1 MAQKPDTARNASG
14 MERVGKRKLGYN
26 VAQVDAFLERAHAL
40 YESDDARLTQQDIQD
55 VSFDLEHDGYVIG
68 QVDAA
73 LSRLERAVVDKCTQ
87 HDLAQCGRVVWKAQ
101 ADALYRKLLQHA
113 QRDYRERFAGGI
125 PRRPSYSRKQ
135 VDIIVD
141 QALDKIANMLGH
153 KLEWETDDD
162 TLQTIDAMY
171 VSNVIFTQCT
181 GKRGYDE
188 RQVDYY
194 LSACVRLLSSLES
207 FERISQYVDIDNN
220 ASVFAA
226 HNTVSHTRAASDTSY
241 ATEHKNQSAPSFA
254 PESATTMAAPVVSAA
269 ATAAAA
275 SDSMTTAASEV
286 AAEMA
291 SEEASD
297 FASDVASEVAS
308 KAAQSTQTSTI
319 PHVPDHDKQSIF
331 TPVDYVN
338 QGPEDS
344 FEALR
349 QSERSIFTPHT
360 AAGVSSN
367 MLDDNTDSN
376 DELVQSATVLH
387 NVSENNHASVGSV
400 DAADYAPLPP
410 AFPPVVHRH
419 AATASHRDVDDQV
432 ASSAIPSFPPALREA
447 SASASQAAANTAYG
461 NQAPVVSPAPV
472 APIFPVASAHEDASH
487 TGASSKSSSYDMPIL
502 NVQPSKP
509 LNLDIPDLSF
519 PIMGHVDESSLFD
532 NAQDIAQ
539 EDDDD
544 ATGEHPLQ

>member
-1 MAQKPDTARNASG
+1 M
-14 MERVGKRKLGYN
+14 
-26 VAQVDAFLERAHAL
+26 
-40 YESDDARLTQQDIQD
+40 
-55 VSFDLEHDGYVIG
+55 
-68 QVDAA
+68 
-73 LSRLERAVVDKCTQ
+73 
-87 HDLAQCGRVVWKAQ
+87 
-101 ADALYRKLLQHA
+101 
-113 QRDYRERFAGGI
+113 
-125 PRRPSYSRKQ
+125 
-135 VDIIVD
+135 
-141 QALDKIANMLGH
+141 
-153 KLEWETDDD
+153 
-162 TLQTIDAMY
+162 
-171 VSNVIFTQCT
+171 
-181 GKRGYDE
+181 
-188 RQVDYY
+188 
-194 LSACVRLLSSLES
+194 
-207 FERISQYVDIDNN
+207 
-220 ASVFAA
+220 
-226 HNTVSHTRAASDTSY
+226 SHTRAAVDTNHT
-241 ATEHKNQSAPSFA
+241 TESKNQSAPSFA
-254 PESATTMAAPVVSAA
+254 PEPVATMSAAVTSAA
-269 ATAAAA
+269 AADAA
-275 SDSMTTAASEV
+275 DSM
-286 AAEMA
+286 AAE
-291 SEEASD
+291 
-297 FASDVASEVAS
+297 ASEVAS
-308 KAAQSTQTSTI
+308 KAAQPTQTSTI
-319 PHVPDHDKQSIF
+319 PHVPDYDKQSIF

-338 QGPEDS
+338 QGSEDS

-360 AAGVSSN
+360 AAGVPSN

-447 SASASQAAANTAYG
+447 SASASQAAADTAYG
-461 NQAPVVSPAPV
+461 NQAPVVSSAPV

>member
-40 YESDDARLTQQDIQD
+40 YESDDTRLTQQDIQD

-87 HDLAQCGRVVWKAQ
+87 HDLSKCGRVVWKAQ

-125 PRRPSYSRKQ
+125 SHRPSYSRKQ
-135 VDIIVD
+135 VDIMVD
-141 QALDKIANMLGH
+141 QALDKIAHMLGH

-194 LSACVRLLSSLES
+194 LSACIRLLSSLES
-207 FERISQYVDIDNN
+207 FERIAQYVDIDGKVS
-220 ASVFAA
+220 AFAA
-226 HNTVSHTRAASDTSY
+226 HNTVSHTRAAVNTPHT
-241 ATEHKNQSAPSFA
+241 TESENQSAPSFV
-254 PESATTMAAPVVSAA
+254 PESVATMSATVTSAA
-269 ATAAAA
+269 AAAADA
-275 SDSMTTAASEV
+275 ADSMAAEASEAASEAGAKV
-286 AAEMA
+286 A
-291 SEEASD
+291 
-297 FASDVASEVAS
+297 
-308 KAAQSTQTSTI
+308 QPTQTSTI

-338 QGPEDS
+338 QGSEDS

-387 NVSENNHASVGSV
+387 NVSENNHASVASV
-400 DAADYAPLPP
+400 DAADHAADHAPLPP

-447 SASASQAAANTAYG
+447 SASVSQAAANTASKT
-461 NQAPVVSPAPV
+461 PVSAASASPV
-472 APIFPVASAHEDASH
+472 FPVASAHEDASN
-487 TGASSKSSSYDMPIL
+487 TGASSKSASYDMPIL

-519 PIMGHVDESSLFD
+519 PIMGHVDESNLFD
-532 NAQDIAQ
+532 GAQDGAQ

>member
-40 YESDDARLTQQDIQD
+40 YESDDIRLTQQDIQD

-87 HDLAQCGRVVWKAQ
+87 HDLSKCGRVVWKAQ

-113 QRDYRERFAGGI
+113 QRDYRERFASGI
-125 PRRPSYSRKQ
+125 PHRPSYSRKQ
-135 VDIIVD
+135 VDIMVD

-194 LSACVRLLSSLES
+194 LGTCIRLLSSLES
-207 FERISQYVDIDNN
+207 FERIAQYVDIDSKVP
-220 ASVFAA
+220 AFAA
-226 HNTVSHTRAASDTSY
+226 HNTVSHTRAAVDTNHT
-241 ATEHKNQSAPSFA
+241 TESKNQSAPSFA
-254 PESATTMAAPVVSAA
+254 PEPVATMSATVTSAA
-269 ATAAAA
+269 AADAA
-275 SDSMTTAASEV
+275 DSM
-286 AAEMA
+286 AAE
-291 SEEASD
+291 
-297 FASDVASEVAS
+297 ASEVAS
-308 KAAQSTQTSTI
+308 KAAQPTQTSTI
-319 PHVPDHDKQSIF
+319 PHVPDYDKQSIF

-338 QGPEDS
+338 QGSEDS

-360 AAGVSSN
+360 AAGVPSN

-447 SASASQAAANTAYG
+447 SASASQAAANTASKT
-461 NQAPVVSPAPV
+461 PVSAASASPV
-472 APIFPVASAHEDASH
+472 FPVASAHEDASN

-519 PIMGHVDESSLFD
+519 PIMGHVDESNLFD
-532 NAQDIAQ
+532 GAQDIAQ